1 MQLHSV
7 ATSTISS
14 CLFTIFGLVNRPCDS
29 SFRYEMCLSNSCG
42 DPQKNALIISLGV
55 GVTSGSTVLMWA
67 KGTTIPCPLCKKECS
82 SCLVL
87 KTDIG
92 DVYACIHCEKYIM
105 YSDKME
111 EE

>member
-1 MQLHSV
+1 MWKLLPNEV
-7 ATSTISS
+7 ALSPKLLSDIADMDTAQIGGRK
-14 CLFTIFGLVNRPCDS
+14 FTFAW
-29 SFRYEMCLSNSCG
+29 G
-42 DPQKNALIISLGV
+42 DA
-55 GVTSGSTVLMWA
+55 TVLMWA
-67 KGTTIPCPLCKKECS
+67 KGTTIPCPLCEKECS

-92 DVYACIHCEKYIM
+92 DVYACIRCEKYIM

>member
-1 MQLHSV
+1 MQKLLPNEV
-7 ATSTISS
+7 ALSPKLLSDIADTNAAKIDGRK
-14 CLFTIFGLVNRPCDS
+14 FTFS
-29 SFRYEMCLSNSCG
+29 WG
-42 DPQKNALIISLGV
+42 DA
-55 GVTSGSTVLMWA
+55 TVLMWA
-67 KGTTIPCPLCKKECS
+67 KGTTIPCPLCKKECR

-105 YSDKME
+105 YTDKME